1 MFSRWRNRMGSRPRF
16 VTHFSALRT
25 LGVEEAERPLDE
37 VRNITVA
44 RWMDAL
50 RRARPLDE
58 LSPGDLGR
66 LLTRKERITL
76 STGQVLFREGDKP
89 LACYLLI
96 KGSLQLEQDHNIRN
110 ISPGRPLA
118 FEEVAEGRTHT
129 STATALEP
137 AVLLRFDRQIVLQ
150 LLNRWFLL
158 PESATEG
165 TSARAEIVRFESL
178 DPNLPL
184 DPLLELLARQ
194 VASSFGEEVMILGP
208 PGAKLPEQTFLQG
221 SSKVC
226 RASGTPAAV
235 QARYPHLDYIF
246 LDSRWAEEPRTER
259 ADKIVY
265 LTLGETI
272 LPSEVDTHDRTG
284 ATGYEPEKLWTVF
297 NPRPHPRALGE
308 APLAGWEKPRH
319 DQRDPHWSPC
329 VLRLDL
335 EHLAS
340 EWRPGRRV
348 RLDLHEEQ
356 AMDRWARA
364 LTGRR
369 VGVALGGGGA
379 WGFYH
384 MAVLRGLLRKGV
396 PIDIVT
402 GASMGSVVGA
412 FFCARGDT
420 GLEQLLGSD
429 LTITALL
436 GLISTAPISWFIERA
451 LGHTYLEELELRF
464 CPVATNLSTGQ
475 CTVLHSGPLGIA
487 VRASASAPGLWAPLL
502 MGSARYVDG
511 CVTNNVPASVLAPLG
526 AELVL
531 ASNIYPPSQRDASPW
546 LPGQIGVFL
555 HTCNP
560 FSRIL
565 DLSCSGDLLLHQ
577 SGDTEAQWAA
587 DVLYGLH
594 EAGAVRYRHPLM
606 GAVLFARGSEFLAEA
621 ETDKALIDCIDEC
634 ATRWEQLRRPR
645 TPPEAG
651 FAAGAQLQRES
662 VLPPE
667 APTTPLL

>member
-1 MFSRWRNRMGSRPRF
+1 MFSRWRNRMRAHPRF
-16 VTHFSALRT
+16 VTHFSALRSV
-25 LGVEEAERPLDE
+25 GVEEAERPLGE
-37 VRNITVA
+37 VRNITLA

-66 LLTRKERITL
+66 LLARKERITL
-76 STGQVLFREGDKP
+76 ASGQVLFREGDKP

-96 KGSLQLEQDHNIRN
+96 KGSLQLEQGHMVRN
-110 ISPGRPLA
+110 VSPGRPLA
-118 FEEVAEGRTHT
+118 FEEVAEGRTHI

-137 AVLLRFDRQIVLQ
+137 AVLLRFDRLIVLQ
-150 LLNRWFLL
+150 LLNRWFIL
-158 PESATEG
+158 PETATEG
-165 TSARAEIVRFESL
+165 ATARAEIVRFESL
-178 DPNLPL
+178 HPNLPL
-184 DPLLELLARQ
+184 DALLELLARQ
-194 VASSFGEEVMILGP
+194 IASSFGEEVMILGP
-208 PGAKLPEQTFLQG
+208 PGAKIPEQTFLQG

-226 RASGTPAAV
+226 RASGTPAAM

-246 LDSRWAEEPRTER
+246 LDSRWAAERRTEP

-265 LTLGETI
+265 LTLGETV
-272 LPSEVDTHDRTG
+272 LPPEADKPERAGTIGS
-284 ATGYEPEKLWTVF
+284 EPEKLWTVL

-308 APLAGWEKPRH
+308 APLVGWEKPQH
-319 DQRDPHWSPC
+319 DLRDPHWSPC
-329 VLRLDL
+329 ILRLDL
-335 EHLAS
+335 ERLAN
-340 EWRPGRRV
+340 EWRPARRL
-348 RLDLHEEQ
+348 RLELHEEQ

-412 FFCARGDT
+412 FFCARGDA

-429 LTITALL
+429 LTVTALL
-436 GLISTAPISWFIERA
+436 GLISTAPIAWFIDRA
-451 LGHTYLEELELRF
+451 LGHPYLEELEMRF

-475 CTVLHSGPLGIA
+475 CAVLHTGPLGMA

-502 MGSARYVDG
+502 MGPARYVDG

-526 AELVL
+526 AELVV

-546 LPGQIGVFL
+546 LPGQVGVFL
-555 HTCNP
+555 HNCNP

-621 ETDKALIDCIDEC
+621 EADQALIACIDEC
-634 ATRWEQLRRPR
+634 ASRWEQLRRPR
-645 TPPEAG
+645 TPVDDSLARL
-651 FAAGAQLQRES
+651 AQSQKES
-662 VLPPE
+662 MLRPE

>member
-1 MFSRWRNRMGSRPRF
+1 MSSGPQF
-16 VTHFSALRT
+16 VTHYSALRS
-25 LGVEEAERPLDE
+25 LGAEEAARPLGD
-37 VRNITVA
+37 VRHITVA
-44 RWMDAL
+44 RWMEAL

-66 LLTRKERITL
+66 LLARKERITL
-76 STGQVLFREGDKP
+76 ASGQVLFREGDRP

-96 KGSLQLEQDHNIRN
+96 KGSLQLAQDQTVRN
-110 ISPGRPLA
+110 INPGRPLA
-118 FEEVAEGRTHT
+118 FEEVAEGRAHN
-129 STATALEP
+129 STAIALEP
-137 AVLLRFDRQIVLQ
+137 SVLLRFDRQIVVQ

-165 TSARAEIVRFESL
+165 TAPRAEVVRFECL
-178 DPNLPL
+178 DPDLPL
-184 DPLLELLARQ
+184 DALLELLARQ
-194 VASSFGEEVMILGP
+194 IASSFGEEVMILAP

-226 RASGTPAAV
+226 RACGTPAAM

-246 LDSRWAEEPRTER
+246 LDSRWALEPRTQP

-265 LTLGETI
+265 LTLGKTM
-272 LPSEVDTHDRTG
+272 LPPEVDAPEPGG
-284 ATGYEPEKLWTVF
+284 AAGAWRENLWTVL
-297 NPRPHPRALGE
+297 NPRPRPHALGE
-308 APLAGWEKPRH
+308 PSLYGWKKPQH
-319 DQRDPHWSPC
+319 DLRDPHWSPC

-335 EHLAS
+335 ERLAS

-356 AMDRWARA
+356 AVDRWARA

-384 MAVLRGLLRKGV
+384 MALLRGLLRKGV
-396 PIDIVT
+396 PIDVVT

-412 FFCARGDT
+412 FFCARGDA
-420 GLEQLLGSD
+420 GLDQLLGMN
-429 LTITALL
+429 LTRTAFF
-436 GLISTAPISWFIERA
+436 GLISTAPIAWFIDRA
-451 LGHTYLEELELRF
+451 LGHLHLEELEMRF

-475 CTVLHSGPLGIA
+475 CAVLHEGPLGLA

-502 MGSARYVDG
+502 MGPARYVDG
-511 CVTNNVPASVLAPLG
+511 CVTSNVPASVLAPLG
-526 AELVL
+526 AELVV
-531 ASNIYPPSQRDASPW
+531 ASNIYPPSLRHAAPW
-546 LPGQIGVFL
+546 LPGNLGVFL
-555 HTCNP
+555 HNLNP

-594 EAGAVRYRHPLM
+594 ETSGERYGDPLL
-606 GAVLFARGSEFLAEA
+606 GAVLFPQGDEFLAQA
-621 ETDKALIDCIDEC
+621 ERDQALIECVDEC
-634 ATRWEQLRRPR
+634 AMHWERLKRPR
-645 TPPEAG
+645 TPVDDGLARLAQIHREGELSPE
-651 FAAGAQLQRES
+651 
-662 VLPPE
+662 PP
-667 APTTPLL
+667 PTPLL